1 MDAFFHP
8 ARFKGFLSG
17 ITLFIAL
24 TLILVSSIHDVYSA
38 QVTLEWDPNTQPD
51 LAGYRLNYGTE
62 SRDHAEVIDVGN
74 QASWQA
80 NKPTSS
86 QAGKRTSSQE
96 NKRHRP

>member
-24 TLILVSSIHDVYSA
+24 TFILVSSIHDAYSA
-38 QVTLEWDPNTQPD
+38 QVTLEWDPNAEPD
-51 LAGYRLNYGTE
+51 LAGYKVYYGYASGNY
-62 SRDHAEVIDVGN
+62 SQVIDVGN

-96 NKRHRP
+96 NKRHRL